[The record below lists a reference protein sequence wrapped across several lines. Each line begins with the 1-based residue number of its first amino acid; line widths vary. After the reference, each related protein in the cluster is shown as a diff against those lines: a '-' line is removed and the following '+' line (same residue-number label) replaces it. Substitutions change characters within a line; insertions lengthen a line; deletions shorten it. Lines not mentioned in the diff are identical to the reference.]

1 MEPRADTPWNKFRK
15 QVLRLLDEPDSS
27 LAAYVFKY
35 AMLFTI
41 ITAVT
46 LMLLNTLPRYG
57 EGRDYHEDYND
68 AFVAWEL
75 VFNIIFLVEFI
86 VRVAVGENLATDVFL
101 YFDFIAVLPFMLEKV
116 GYKNSPPVLKAV
128 RVVRLLKIARQYDA
142 SIIIVRTIK
151 VSLAA
156 LLVPFFFLMVAVIV
170 FASFL
175 FYLELKAGESE
186 DGGGHAAF
194 QSIPHAIWFM
204 LVTMTTVGYGDV
216 SPNTGEGKMVT
227 VFAMVFGVLFLSM
240 PLAIVGNNFCEIW
253 DDRARVIFLEKFKDQ
268 YLRRTGV
275 TRQGL
280 EQAFD
285 EIDVDKGGT
294 LTRDELCISLETM
307 HVRLP
312 KAEISELWRAL
323 DWDGSG
329 EISKQEFLDLIAE
342 AEGVSTGDDALN
354 EEVMRARRRT
364 ENLERMT
371 SRGADDAPSRDS
383 FGSLDDTPG
392 SPGSVPSAGS
402 PVHSRAPKSP
412 VAAGA
417 SPSAF
422 EVAQLRRL
430 VQGVSALRSRQAET
444 AETQKAL
451 ELNFESARQARAR

>member
-1 MEPRADTPWNKFRK
+1 M
-15 QVLRLLDEPDSS
+15 
-27 LAAYVFKY
+27 
-35 AMLFTI
+35 
-41 ITAVT
+41 
-46 LMLLNTLPRYG
+46 
-57 EGRDYHEDYND
+57 
-68 AFVAWEL
+68 AWEL

-186 DGGGHAAF
+186 DGEGHAAF

-216 SPNTGEGKMVT
+216 SPNTGEGKLVT

-253 DDRARVIFLEKFKDQ
+253 DDRTRVIFLEKFKEQ

-342 AEGVSTGDDALN
+342 AEGVSTGRRCAQRGGHARAPPNRELGAHD
-354 EEVMRARRRT
+354 VARRGRCAVARFVR
-364 ENLERMT
+364 LARRHARLAGER
-371 SRGADDAPSRDS
+371 
-383 FGSLDDTPG
+383 
-392 SPGSVPSAGS
+392 PSAGS
-402 PVHSRAPKSP
+402 LCTRARRNHPWQPAGRRRPSRLHSSAVSCRASRPC
-412 VAAGA
+412 
-417 SPSAF
+417 
-422 EVAQLRRL
+422 
-430 VQGVSALRSRQAET
+430 ALAAET

-451 ELNFESARQARAR
+451 ELNFESARQANAR